1 MFRKCLWLNR
11 NKVDWLVWSNAS
23 VWRVPH
29 FTMSGAII
37 CFSVEWWTKCY
48 KQQHILQINEM
59 HSRISGIFLSYFF
72 LGLKAQPVRIVF
84 QRMMATI
91 PWEVTSNK
99 VTSRDIPW
107 SNLKLKQTLHMALLR
122 SLEVDMEEVLSS
134 TFFQI
139 VEAGWYFL
147 TKPLVSLTSPS
158 LAILT
163 LVLGWYIS

>member
-1 MFRKCLWLNR
+1 
-11 NKVDWLVWSNAS
+11 
-23 VWRVPH
+23 
-29 FTMSGAII
+29 
-37 CFSVEWWTKCY
+37 
-48 KQQHILQINEM
+48 M

-139 VEAGWYFL
+139 VEAG
-147 TKPLVSLTSPS
+147 
-158 LAILT
+158 
-163 LVLGWYIS
+163 